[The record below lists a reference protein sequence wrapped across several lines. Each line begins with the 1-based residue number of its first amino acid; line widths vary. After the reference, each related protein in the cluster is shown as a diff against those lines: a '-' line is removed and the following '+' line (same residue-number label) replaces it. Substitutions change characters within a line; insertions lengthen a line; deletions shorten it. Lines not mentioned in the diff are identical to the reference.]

1 MDSGPFITSQLAQR
15 NELSGANM
23 VTLPVDIRKIDIL
36 VVHRVIG
43 VERMGDVPA
52 GGEGKQASEQMRK

>member
-1 MDSGPFITSQLAQR
+1 
-15 NELSGANM
+15 M
-23 VTLPVDIRKIDIL
+23 VTLPVDIRKIEIP